1 MRTPHTHDSCLMKVA
16 GLLSRDAVALATEE
30 VHKAQQE
37 LTEQEGFMRQKQ
49 GLQDQVSNLRHH
61 NEQLAEQIAKHRSCI
76 QPLEAER
83 QQHTK

>member
-1 MRTPHTHDSCLMKVA
+1 MHD
-16 GLLSRDAVALATEE
+16 DALAVRREAAAAATDEL
-30 VHKAQQE
+30 HKVQRE

-49 GLQDQVSNLRHH
+49 GLQDQVTNLQRH
-61 NEQLAEQIAKHRSCI
+61 NEQLAEQIAQHKRRM